1 MEGKLQEMQE
11 NERKRVRLMAEK
23 KEARAKQMEQM
34 RRAIEKRQA
43 ENARQLKRIDHDRKA
58 AFDHKQRVTLERQ
71 RRMAM
76 DEAMQAE
83 QKRKLTELQE
93 RKRLAVV
100 EESAREEELRIH
112 GMLAKFS
119 TMDVNLNHVTAQKNR
134 QCVIPHT
141 SSWSPSHLFLISST
155 SFILAFLFVYAT
167 YCHAAGRESRKRGT
181 NILPSPALPLSPLPL
196 SPLLPVDAH

>member
-58 AFDHKQRVTLERQ
+58 AFDHKQKVTLERQ

-83 QKRKLTELQE
+83 QKRKLAELQE

-100 EESAREEELRIH
+100 EEAAREEELRIH

-134 QCVIPHT
+134 QCVIPHAR
-141 SSWSPSHLFLISST
+141 ST
-155 SFILAFLFVYAT
+155 LVIPCCPFMS
-167 YCHAAGRESRKRGT
+167 
-181 NILPSPALPLSPLPL
+181 
-196 SPLLPVDAH
+196 